1 MKTTKIL
8 AGLLIAGSL
17 SAAIPAFAQP
27 APGTAPAP
35 AVTPEVQAALTQA
48 RAMAEMLNVPQQVKT
63 LIQGMRSQLVQAT
76 IQASGKSVEDAAKVV
91 DEIMMPD
98 FTAATPEL
106 TEAMLQPWANN
117 FSAADLKGLQEF
129 YSTPLGQK
137 LLKTVPLVSQQVGQV
152 VQGWSQRVFRTAVQ
166 KHQQELRERGL
177 KF

>member
-1 MKTTKIL
+1 
-8 AGLLIAGSL
+8 
-17 SAAIPAFAQP
+17 
-27 APGTAPAP
+27 
-35 AVTPEVQAALTQA
+35 
-48 RAMAEMLNVPQQVKT
+48 
-63 LIQGMRSQLVQAT
+63 
-76 IQASGKSVEDAAKVV
+76 
-91 DEIMMPD
+91 
-98 FTAATPEL
+98 
-106 TEAMLQPWANN
+106 MLQPWANN